1 LDYRTEALII
11 KTMKNTTYNII
22 LLICRCILHSFDSA
36 VILKKVFKKINTMIK
51 NNGTL
56 FTVKYMKQSK
66 LHITRYMVGKPI
78 KVSPLRITLDREGFP
93 TLFSELKP
101 LIKGTISQ
109 RKLVMTFLNITRTI
123 DPKKG
128 EDIPI
133 DLTTITNP
141 FTGTRKLLDS
151 VEIDSAIA
159 RLDLKVN
166 LPE

>member
-1 LDYRTEALII
+1 
-11 KTMKNTTYNII
+11 
-22 LLICRCILHSFDSA
+22 
-36 VILKKVFKKINTMIK
+36 
-51 NNGTL
+51 
-56 FTVKYMKQSK
+56 
-66 LHITRYMVGKPI
+66 MVGKPI

-141 FTGTRKLLDS
+141 FTGTRKLLDP